1 MRHRRAAAEA
11 GGEPRSC
18 QEGFE
23 GTMLSSVEIP
33 ETSRRSLTALAKNA
47 SLDSLRDTL
56 PYFRPKRRA
65 FTPST
70 RAVHPGGRKIMFDV
84 AVSELTSPRWD
95 LHDEVERAFVSAESR
110 GVHQCRTEAAW
121 RGASQA
127 RKSDETVLP
136 VR

>member
-1 MRHRRAAAEA
+1 
-11 GGEPRSC
+11 
-18 QEGFE
+18 
-23 GTMLSSVEIP
+23 MLSSVEIP
-33 ETSRRSLTALAKNA
+33 ETWRRSLTALAKNA

-95 LHDEVERAFVSAESR
+95 LHDEVERAVQLRLFR
-110 GVHQCRTEAAW
+110 RID
-121 RGASQA
+121 
-127 RKSDETVLP
+127 SDDDRVLDRDE
-136 VR
+136 VLKYIKQRR